1 MSDTTLRSW
10 LAEHGFTS
18 DDLNALGPSGL
29 NPLMRAA
36 RLGDANLVDGL
47 LQRGARLE
55 TRNTDG
61 NNALWFACVGE
72 HHDMIAL
79 LVKHGIDIDNQNDNG
94 ATCLMYAS
102 STGKDAV
109 VKTLLA
115 HGANAELQSLDDFTA
130 LDVAATIGCLRL
142 LRNSRPRSGTSDDQ
156 SLVTIS

>member
-1 MSDTTLRSW
+1 MSDTTLQSW
-10 LAEHGFTS
+10 LDKHGFTS

-36 RLGDANLVDGL
+36 RLGDADRINEL
-47 LQRGARLE
+47 LQHGARLE
-55 TRNTDG
+55 ARNADG

-72 HHDMIAL
+72 HHDIIAL

-115 HGANAELQSLDDFTA
+115 NGANATLKSLDDFTA
-130 LDVAATIGCLRL
+130 LDVAATIGCLQL
-142 LRNSRPRSGTSDDQ
+142 LRIRRSEH
-156 SLVTIS
+156 SLLPN

>member
-1 MSDTTLRSW
+1 MNDTTLRPW

-36 RLGDANLVDGL
+36 RLGDAKRVNEL
-47 LQRGARLE
+47 LQHGARLE
-55 TRNTDG
+55 ARNADG

-79 LVKHGIDIDNQNDNG
+79 LVKHGIAIDNQNVNG

-109 VKTLLA
+109 VQTLLA
-115 HGANAELQSLDDFTA
+115 NGANAALKSLDDFTA
-130 LDVAATIGCLRL
+130 LDVAATIGCLQL
-142 LRNSRPRSGTSDDQ
+142 LRTRQPKHTM
-156 SLVTIS
+156 

>member
-1 MSDTTLRSW
+1 MNDSTLQTW
-10 LAEHGFTS
+10 LTEHGFTA

-36 RLGDANLVDGL
+36 RLGELDIIDAL
-47 LQRGARLE
+47 LSCGAHLN
-55 TRNTDG
+55 TRNADG
-61 NNALWFACVGE
+61 NNALWFACMGE

-115 HGANAELQSLDDFTA
+115 NGANAALKSLDDFTA
-130 LDVAATIGCLRL
+130 LDVAATLGCLQRL
-142 LRNSRPRSGTSDDQ
+142 RTRRPEHT
-156 SLVTIS
+156 T